1 MVKKPLYILL
11 IQLPLT
17 LVIIGEGIRTKY
29 LQDLQNP
36 VNLSMGY
43 FYGCKLHATINHK
56 REFMALKMTIGN
68 V

>member
-1 MVKKPLYILL
+1 
-11 IQLPLT
+11 
-17 LVIIGEGIRTKY
+17 
-29 LQDLQNP
+29 
-36 VNLSMGY
+36 MGY